1 MASFSTTFP
10 APTPPSTPLTPI
22 LAQDPD
28 TKTGVEPAYDSS
40 ATAIVDAAFLDI
52 FEASFTPLIL
62 MPTQDIFEPSSPLLT
77 PTLAQ
82 DPASD
87 TKARVEQEPL
97 AHLSFANTMVD
108 ATANVLDLDGTF
120 GHRVPVSPL
129 ITDST
134 ALDRFKA
141 FGHGM
146 DIISDR
152 FTPINVCKHPSQAI
166 QDRAEVVCKKMSLSP
181 LSIQKVYEFIGVS
194 ALLPLLTCE
203 STESLL
209 FIQLSF
215 EEQRLALYSELLRLG
230 DAISP

>member
-10 APTPPSTPLTPI
+10 APTPPSTPLAPI

-40 ATAIVDAAFLDI
+40 ATAIVDATFLDI

-62 MPTQDIFEPSSPLLT
+62 TPTQDLDIFKPSSPLLT

-87 TKARVEQEPL
+87 TKMRVEQEPL
-97 AHLSFANTMVD
+97 AHLSFANTMAD

-120 GHRVPVSPL
+120 GHRVPVSPS

-141 FGHGM
+141 FGHGT

-152 FTPINVCKHPSQAI
+152 FTPINVHKHPSQAI
-166 QDRAEVVCKKMSLSP
+166 QDCAEVVCKKMSLSP
-181 LSIQKVYEFIGVS
+181 LSVQKVYEFIG
-194 ALLPLLTCE
+194 
-203 STESLL
+203 
-209 FIQLSF
+209 LSF
-215 EEQRLALYSELLRLG
+215 EEQHLALYSELLRLG